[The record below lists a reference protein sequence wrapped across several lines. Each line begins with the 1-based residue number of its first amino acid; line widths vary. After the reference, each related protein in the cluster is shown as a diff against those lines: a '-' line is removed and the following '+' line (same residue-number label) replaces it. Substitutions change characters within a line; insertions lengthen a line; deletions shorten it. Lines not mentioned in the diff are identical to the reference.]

1 MALFLF
7 YHLLRQ
13 EFGHRVG
20 RFLPKD
26 GQWVHFVPDQDLLDR
41 VSEEMVLHPTPWR
54 EPDQGSG
61 VDACVQWKVEINPSH
76 HREDAKAYYAHSRA
90 PQRMWWRPLLG
101 GGLFPWSS
109 GTWPTVTKGSVTQ
122 TRNQPKVKTSIRV
135 CHLFA
140 NFLFMTFLFLKSIL
154 SCCVRC
160 ARWRNCSV
168 SKGHPWCWLARLDWC
183 PIIIPHRESSASGKG
198 KIFIDLLP

>member
-1 MALFLF
+1 MK
-7 YHLLRQ
+7 RVWSK
-13 EFGHRVG
+13 VG
-20 RFLPKD
+20 RWCLWPTKHGD
-26 GQWVHFVPDQDLLDR
+26 WSRLSPRCRDILR
-41 VSEEMVLHPTPWR
+41 VSR
-54 EPDQGSG
+54 NSG
-61 VDACVQWKVEINPSH
+61 QPGL
-76 HREDAKAYYAHSRA
+76 
-90 PQRMWWRPLLG
+90 PQHTWWRPLLG

-183 PIIIPHRESSASGKG
+183 HIVIPHRESSASGKG